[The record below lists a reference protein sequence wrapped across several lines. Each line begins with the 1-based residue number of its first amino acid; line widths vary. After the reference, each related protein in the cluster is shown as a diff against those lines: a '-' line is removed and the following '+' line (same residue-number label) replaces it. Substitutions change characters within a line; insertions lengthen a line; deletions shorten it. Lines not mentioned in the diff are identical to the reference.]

1 MGGGVCIFSSK
12 ISPYCCLEV
21 VFHMHGNMWIGCLY
35 RYIRKS
41 NEKIRNNTEW
51 ASESGKVG
59 KKAKG
64 RYFMVMLSAK
74 ESSRSFFITPAGFSA
89 SSSGTNSSSVT
100 DMINT
105 LYTKKRFG
113 QEIRL

>member
-1 MGGGVCIFSSK
+1 
-12 ISPYCCLEV
+12 
-21 VFHMHGNMWIGCLY
+21 MHGNMWIGCLY

-74 ESSRSFFITPAGFSA
+74 ESSRSFFITCGRRCPSIIIVSTG
-89 SSSGTNSSSVT
+89 SGY
-100 DMINT
+100 M
-105 LYTKKRFG
+105 
-113 QEIRL
+113 